1 MTASISGQAASEPK
15 TENAAAAGVRSQA
28 VQTEGYIS
36 DNDYPREAIH
46 NYAEGTVV
54 VQFTISTNGRVPVC
68 EIAQS
73 SGSDLLDETSCALIK
88 DRFKYV
94 PARGIDG
101 KAVSET
107 RTQRITWRLPGGEAS
122 LEDITPSTLDI
133 ELIVSPDGSI
143 KACKVLKAVGFNANV
158 PESACA
164 YMKAHRKFKPFE
176 GTKDKR
182 LNYHD
187 TVEVSEVQ

>member
-1 MTASISGQAASEPK
+1 MPSNISAQTVREPK
-15 TENAAAAGVRSQA
+15 VGNSAAAGVKSPA
-28 VQTEGYIS
+28 VQAEGYIS
-36 DNDYPREAIH
+36 DNDYPREAIR

-88 DRFKYV
+88 ERFKYV

-107 RTQRITWRLPGGEAS
+107 RTQRITWRLPGGEAT

-143 KACKVLKAVGFNANV
+143 RECKVLKAVGFSSNV

-182 LNYHD
+182 LTYHD
-187 TVEVSEVQ
+187 TVEVADVE